1 MADRSLTDDQAR
13 AARRRDQAPLSRRR
27 ILAGLAA
34 RGAAPVLGRRT
45 AAAFPGARA
54 VGVGQGRPFAQGSGS
69 VVVAQGVDP
78 NSLDQNYANGQPEK
92 NVLIHIFDTVLNH
105 DPKTMQIIPG
115 VAKTWKNIDDHT
127 WEFALNEGIVFS
139 NGEPLTAE
147 SVKYSLDRIKNDP
160 KETTGFKETS
170 FYESSEVVD
179 DYTIRIK
186 TSKPSPILPDLMV
199 SIFVLPPKYYSDTP
213 LDTLQTKP
221 VGSGPYVLKEWVKD
235 DHILLEANPKYW
247 RGAASIPE
255 VTFKPVP
262 ELSTRVALLQSGDAD
277 VITNLGPEQAAMLT
291 GSGDARVSQVEGGR
305 IIYVGMRCDK
315 APLSDKRVRQALN
328 YAVDFDTINKQLFGG
343 VGTRAASVVN
353 PPHVNPELKPYP
365 YDPAKAK
372 ALLAAAGVG
381 DGFSLVMDSPNG
393 RYLKDLDLAQ
403 AVAQNLAAVGVK
415 TEVRPQDWSV
425 YIGDMVFKQAT
436 DPLYL
441 LGLGSSFSGQEELS
455 YIEKGYI
462 ANATYWNNPQ
472 YFQLYDQLTTT
483 LDPTKRQNLMNQMQ
497 AIAFDDPPLIYLW
510 HQVDS
515 YGVSNR
521 LQWEARADEYIY
533 MYDAKLT

>member
-1 MADRSLTDDQAR
+1 
-13 AARRRDQAPLSRRR
+13 
-27 ILAGLAA
+27 
-34 RGAAPVLGRRT
+34 
-45 AAAFPGARA
+45 
-54 VGVGQGRPFAQGSGS
+54 
-69 VVVAQGVDP
+69 
-78 NSLDQNYANGQPEK
+78 
-92 NVLIHIFDTVLNH
+92 
-105 DPKTMQIIPG
+105 
-115 VAKTWKNIDDHT
+115 
-127 WEFALNEGIVFS
+127 
-139 NGEPLTAE
+139 
-147 SVKYSLDRIKNDP
+147 
-160 KETTGFKETS
+160 
-170 FYESSEVVD
+170 
-179 DYTIRIK
+179 
-186 TSKPSPILPDLMV
+186 
-199 SIFVLPPKYYSDTP
+199 
-213 LDTLQTKP
+213 
-221 VGSGPYVLKEWVKD
+221 
-235 DHILLEANPKYW
+235 
-247 RGAASIPE
+247 
-255 VTFKPVP
+255 
-262 ELSTRVALLQSGDAD
+262 
-277 VITNLGPEQAAMLT
+277 MLT

-497 AIAFDDPPLIYLW
+497 TIAFDDPPLIYLW